1 VGQLVEFTSN
11 HPVLVLVIMTMGFAV
26 IVNEIR
32 VATQGVTHIS
42 VPQAVQ
48 LMNRGAVV
56 VDVRKA
62 DEFGSGHM
70 VNAKN
75 IPVETLDGDKTK
87 VDKYKKKNLL
97 MVCESGTTSGRA
109 ANVLRKDGFDNVF
122 SVKGG
127 IRAWREDKLPLV
139 K

>member
-1 VGQLVEFTSN
+1 
-11 HPVLVLVIMTMGFAV
+11 MTMGFAV
-26 IVNEIR
+26 LVNEIR
-32 VATQGVTHIS
+32 VRTHGVTHIT

-62 DEFGSGHM
+62 DDFGTGHM

-75 IPVETLDGDKTK
+75 VPVETLESDKTK
-87 VDKYKKKNLL
+87 VEKYRNKNLL
-97 MVCESGTTSGRA
+97 VVCESGTTSGRT

-127 IRAWREDKLPLV
+127 MRAWREDKLPVV

>member
-1 VGQLVEFTSN
+1 
-11 HPVLVLVIMTMGFAV
+11 MTMGFAV
-26 IVNEIR
+26 LLNEIR
-32 VATQGVTHIS
+32 MRTQGVTQIS

-48 LMNRGAVV
+48 LMNRGAAVL
-56 VDVRKA
+56 DVRKA
-62 DEFGSGHM
+62 EEFGTGHL

-75 IPVETLDGDKTK
+75 VPVETLEADRGN
-87 VDKYKKKNLL
+87 VDKYRNKNLL
-97 MVCESGTTSGRA
+97 VICESGALSGRT
-109 ANVLRKDGFDNVF
+109 ANVLRKEGFDNVF